1 MRKTLW
7 TYLACCIAVF
17 MIAMDNLIVT
27 NALPV
32 IRHAL
37 HTGLEGLEWTVNAY
51 TLTFAVLLL
60 TGAALGDRFG
70 RRRLMVIGITVF
82 TAGSAASALASGIG
96 ELIAARAV
104 QGVGAAITMP
114 LTVTLIASV
123 TAPQRRGLA
132 LGIWGA
138 TAGLGAALGPVI
150 GGAVTDAASWQWIF
164 WINVPIGVVV
174 LPLLLLTR
182 ESRSEAGRLDPAGV
196 ILATAGLFGIV
207 FGLVR
212 GNGHG
217 WTSAQVLG
225 SLVGG
230 GLLLVAFLAWE
241 SRAATP
247 MMPLSLF
254 RNDGFS
260 AANATMLLT
269 NMGMFGV
276 IFLVSQFLQSVLG
289 YTPLAAGVHGLPW
302 TAAPAVTA
310 PVAGLL
316 VDRLGGR
323 RIVAIG
329 VGLQAIGIAWLATE
343 ITPTV
348 SYAHLVPPFII
359 AGAGLGFFFAPITQL
374 TLRYA
379 PGELEGIASGTSNAL
394 RQVGTVLGIA
404 VLGSIFSATGGLDSS
419 GQFTAGL
426 TNALGVSA
434 AILAVA
440 ALVVL
445 LAPETQ
451 AARQAK
457 VPPPRRGSPDQLE
470 DARTSPPRTG
480 SPSRMANRQ

>member
-1 MRKTLW
+1 
-7 TYLACCIAVF
+7 
-17 MIAMDNLIVT
+17 
-27 NALPV
+27 
-32 IRHAL
+32 
-37 HTGLEGLEWTVNAY
+37 
-51 TLTFAVLLL
+51 
-60 TGAALGDRFG
+60 
-70 RRRLMVIGITVF
+70 
-82 TAGSAASALASGIG
+82 
-96 ELIAARAV
+96 
-104 QGVGAAITMP
+104 
-114 LTVTLIASV
+114 
-123 TAPQRRGLA
+123 
-132 LGIWGA
+132 
-138 TAGLGAALGPVI
+138 
-150 GGAVTDAASWQWIF
+150 
-164 WINVPIGVVV
+164 
-174 LPLLLLTR
+174 
-182 ESRSEAGRLDPAGV
+182 
-196 ILATAGLFGIV
+196 LFGIV

-230 GLLLVAFLAWE
+230 GLLIVAFVAWE

-254 RNDGFS
+254 RNDGFR

-302 TAAPAVTA
+302 TAAPAVTD

-316 VDRLGGR
+316 ADRLGGR

-348 SYAHLVPPFII
+348 PYAHLVPFII

-374 TLRYA
+374 TLKYA

-404 VLGSIFSATGGLDSS
+404 VLGSIFSATGGLDSP

-451 AARQAK
+451 SVRQAK
-457 VPPPRRGSPDQLE
+457 VPPPRRGYPDQLE
-470 DARTSPPRTG
+470 GYGSNSPRTG
-480 SPSRMANRQ
+480 SPSRIAHRR

>member
-32 IRHAL
+32 IRQAL
-37 HTGLEGLEWTVNAY
+37 HTDLEGLEWTVNAY

-60 TGAALGDRFG
+60 SGAALGDRFG
-70 RRRLMVIGITVF
+70 RRRLMVIGIAVF
-82 TAGSAASALASGIG
+82 TAGSAASALAPSIG
-96 ELIAARAV
+96 ALIAARAV

-123 TAPQRRGLA
+123 TPSQRRGMA

-164 WINVPIGVVV
+164 WINVPIGIVV
-174 LPLLLLTR
+174 LPLLLLAR
-182 ESRSEAGRLDPAGV
+182 ESRSGTGRLDPPGV

-212 GNGHG
+212 GSSHG
-217 WTSAQVLG
+217 WTSTQVLV
-225 SLVGG
+225 SLAGG
-230 GLLLVAFLAWE
+230 GLLIAAFVAWE
-241 SRAATP
+241 ARADSP
-247 MMPLSLF
+247 MVPLSLF
-254 RNDGFS
+254 RSGGFS
-260 AANATMLLT
+260 AASATMLLT
-269 NMGMFGV
+269 TMGMFGV

-310 PVAGLL
+310 PIAGLL
-316 VDRLGGR
+316 SDRLGGR

-329 VGLQAIGIAWLATE
+329 GALQAIGIGWLATV
-343 ITPTV
+343 ITPAV
-348 SYAHLVPPFII
+348 PYADLVPPFLI

-379 PGELEGIASGTSNAL
+379 PGHLEGIASGTSNAL
-394 RQVGTVLGIA
+394 RQIGTVLGIA
-404 VLGSIFSATGGLDSS
+404 VLGSVFSATGGLDSP

-426 TNALGVSA
+426 TNALAVSA

-440 ALVVL
+440 GLVVL

-457 VPPPRRGSPDQLE
+457 VPSQRRGHPDQLE
-470 DARTSPPRTG
+470 ARCTRAIG
-480 SPSRMANRQ
+480 SRNY